1 MGDAALNA
9 LIGAGGAL
17 AGSVVGAITTYFVQ
31 KKLIAAQTSRDL
43 RKDFLGKQL
52 LSLQELNLAID
63 FALGNEGRT
72 QGGPVAELF
81 VGIVKD
87 SPRHLAFLPAEL
99 REDAR
104 KLIFE
109 FFKGARGGEVSVD
122 LAFMQSLRSRVL
134 TQIDKTFAEYSHDS

>member
-122 LAFMQSLRSRVL
+122 LAFMQS
-134 TQIDKTFAEYSHDS
+134 